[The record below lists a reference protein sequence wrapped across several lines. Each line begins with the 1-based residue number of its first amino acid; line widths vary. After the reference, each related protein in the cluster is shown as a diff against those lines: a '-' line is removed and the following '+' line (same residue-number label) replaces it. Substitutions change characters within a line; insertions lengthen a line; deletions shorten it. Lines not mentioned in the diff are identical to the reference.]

1 MMCSWYQA
9 DLIFLA
15 YFGGEMDSDLPRPDH
30 ETSAVLRGRSPLLR
44 LPPPRLVLLVSLVVD
59 QGFSDVVTLTRVL
72 ARNVS

>member
-1 MMCSWYQA
+1 MCSWCQP

-15 YFGGEMDSDLPRPDH
+15 HFGGEMILIFTGPDH

-44 LPPPRLVLLVSLVVD
+44 LPPPRLVLLVSWVVD
-59 QGFSDVVTLTRVL
+59 QWFSDVVTLTRVL